1 MAGWIDRQK
10 NVLDFTLSSLL
21 RRKGKNLALL
31 AVYTLLVFLMASVML
46 ATSAIRKEASAVLRE
61 APEMVVQRTVAGR
74 QDPIPLAYLEKIRDI
89 AGVIS
94 SDGRLWGYYYDPVV
108 GANYTLLVPRE
119 DEPAQGT
126 AAIGAGVAR
135 VRTAAAGDTL
145 EFKGASG
152 PLVELVV
159 GGILS
164 TDSELVASDLVLV
177 STADFKAIFG
187 GADGLATDLVVQVA
201 NARELPTIA
210 QKIAE
215 RLPDTRIILR
225 DEMLRTYD
233 AVFSWRGG
241 ILALLLFGVV
251 LAFVIVSWDKASG
264 LSQEER
270 REIGVLKAVGWET
283 SDVLL
288 MKFWEGAVVSLS
300 AYFIGVLL
308 AYVHVFFFSAG
319 LFAPVLKGWAVLYPK
334 FRLIPFIDAS
344 ELTALFF
351 LTVVPYAVATII
363 PSWRASVTDPDAVM
377 KGIR

>member
-1 MAGWIDRQK
+1 MASWIDRQK

-46 ATSAIRKEASAVLRE
+46 ATSAIRKEASTVLRE

-126 AAIGAGVAR
+126 ATIGAGVAR
-135 VRTAAAGDTL
+135 VRTASAGDTL

-159 GGILS
+159 GDILS

-177 STADFKAIFG
+177 SAADFKAIFG
-187 GADGLATDLVVQVA
+187 PADGLATDLVVRVA
-201 NARELPTIA
+201 NPRELPTIA

-283 SDVLL
+283 SDVIL

-300 AYFIGVLL
+300 AFFIGVLL
-308 AYVHVFFFSAG
+308 AYVHVFFFSAR
-319 LFAPVLKGWAVLYPK
+319 LFAPVLKGWAVLYPQ
-334 FRLIPFIDAS
+334 FRLVPFIDAS

>member
-1 MAGWIDRQK
+1 MASGIERQK

-46 ATSAIRKEASAVLRE
+46 ATSAIRKEASLVLKE

-94 SDGRLWGYYYDPVV
+94 SDGRYWGYYYDPVV
-108 GANYTLLVPRE
+108 GANYTLLVPR
-119 DEPAQGT
+119 DEMPEPGTIIIGPAI
-126 AAIGAGVAR
+126 AAAR
-135 VRTAAAGDTL
+135 LAMAGDTL
-145 EFKGASG
+145 EFKTQLGG
-152 PLVELVV
+152 ILELVV
-159 GGILS
+159 DGVLAR
-164 TDSELVASDLVLV
+164 DSELVASDLVLV
-177 STADFKAIFG
+177 SASDFQAIFG
-187 GADGLATDLVVQVA
+187 PSNGLATDLVVRVA
-201 NARELPTIA
+201 NPRELSTIA
-210 QKIAE
+210 EKIAA

-225 DEMLRTYD
+225 EEMLRTYD

-251 LAFVIVSWDKASG
+251 LAFVIISWDKASG

-270 REIGVLKAVGWET
+270 REIGILKAVGWET
-283 SDVLL
+283 SDVIL
-288 MKFWEGAVVSLS
+288 MKFWEGAVVSVS
-300 AYFIGVLL
+300 AFLLGVVL
-308 AYVHVFFFSAG
+308 AYIHVFFFSAR
-319 LFAPVLKGWAVLYPK
+319 LFAPVLKGWAVLYPQ
-334 FRLIPFIDAS
+334 FRLVPFIDAS
-344 ELTALFF
+344 QLTALFF

-377 KGIR
+377 KGL

>member
-1 MAGWIDRQK
+1 MASWIDRQK

-46 ATSAIRKEASAVLRE
+46 ATSAIRKEASIVLRE

-89 AGVIS
+89 AGVVS
-94 SDGRLWGYYYDPVV
+94 SDGRLWGYYYDPIV

-119 DEPAQGT
+119 DGPDPGT
-126 AAIGAGVAR
+126 VAIGPGVAR
-135 VRTAAAGDTL
+135 ARMASTGDTL
-145 EFKGASG
+145 EFRGASG
-152 PLVELVV
+152 ALVELVV
-159 GGILS
+159 GDILS

-177 STADFKAIFG
+177 SAGDYRAIFG
-187 GADGLATDLVVQVA
+187 PADGLATDLIVRVA
-201 NARELPTIA
+201 NPRELSTIA

-215 RLPDTRIILR
+215 RLPDTRIVLR

-283 SDVLL
+283 SDVIL

-308 AYVHVFFFSAG
+308 AYVHVFFFSAR
-319 LFAPVLKGWAVLYPK
+319 LFAPVLKGWAVLYPQ

-344 ELTALFF
+344 QLTALFF

-363 PSWRASVTDPDAVM
+363 PSWRASVADPDAVM

>member
-1 MAGWIDRQK
+1 MASWIERQK

-46 ATSAIRKEASAVLRE
+46 ATSAIRKEASIVLRE

-74 QDPIPLAYLEKIRDI
+74 QDPIPVAYLEKIRDI
-89 AGVIS
+89 AGVVS
-94 SDGRLWGYYYDPVV
+94 SDSRLWGYYYDPVV

-119 DEPAQGT
+119 EEPAPGT
-126 AAIGAGVAR
+126 VAIGAGVAR
-135 VRTAAAGDTL
+135 VRTASAGDTL
-145 EFKGASG
+145 EFKTTSG
-152 PLVELVV
+152 DIRELAV
-159 GGILS
+159 GDILS
-164 TDSELVASDLVLV
+164 TDSELAASDLVLV
-177 STADFKAIFG
+177 SAADFKSIFG
-187 GADGLATDLVVQVA
+187 AADGLATDIVVRVA
-201 NARELPTIA
+201 NPRELQTIA
-210 QKIAE
+210 LKIAE
-215 RLPDTRIILR
+215 RLPDARIILR

-241 ILALLLFGVV
+241 VLALLLFGVV

-283 SDVLL
+283 SDVIL

-300 AYFIGVLL
+300 AYFLGVLL
-308 AYVHVFFFSAG
+308 AYIHVFFFSAR
-319 LFAPVLKGWAVLYPK
+319 LFAPVLKGWAVLYPQ

-344 ELTALFF
+344 QLTALFF
-351 LTVVPYAVATII
+351 LTVVPYAVATIV

>member
-177 STADFKAIFG
+177 SAADFKAIFG
-187 GADGLATDLVVQVA
+187 AAEGLATDLVVRVA
-201 NARELPTIA
+201 NPRELQTIA
-210 QKIAE
+210 LKIAE

-225 DEMLRTYD
+225 EEMLRTYD

-283 SDVLL
+283 SDVIL

-300 AYFIGVLL
+300 AYFVGVLL

-334 FRLIPFIDAS
+334 FRLVPFIDAS

>member
-1 MAGWIDRQK
+1 MAAWIERQK

-46 ATSAIRKEASAVLRE
+46 ATSAIRKEAAAVLRE
-61 APEMVVQRTVAGR
+61 APEMVVQRTIAGR
-74 QDPIPLAYLEKIRDI
+74 QNPIPLAYLDQIRDI

-94 SDGRLWGYYYDPVV
+94 ADARHWGYYYDPVV

-119 DEPAQGT
+119 DVPEPGT
-126 AAIGAGVAR
+126 VTIGPGVSSAR
-135 VRTAAAGDTL
+135 LALAGDTL
-145 EFKGASG
+145 EFKAASG
-152 PLVELVV
+152 EILELVV
-159 GGILS
+159 AGVLDG
-164 TDSELVASDLVLV
+164 DSELVAADLVLV
-177 STADFKAIFG
+177 AAEDLRTIFG
-187 GADGLATDLVVQVA
+187 PADGLATDLVVRVA
-201 NARELPTIA
+201 NPRELSTIA
-210 QKIAE
+210 EKIAG

-225 DEMLRTYD
+225 EEMLRTYD

-251 LAFVIVSWDKASG
+251 LAFVIISWDKASG

-270 REIGVLKAVGWET
+270 REIGILKAVGWET
-283 SDVLL
+283 SDVIL

-300 AYFIGVLL
+300 AFLLGFVL
-308 AYVHVFFFSAG
+308 AYVHVFFFSAR
-319 LFAPVLKGWAVLYPK
+319 LFAPVLKGWAVLYPQ
-334 FRLIPFIDAS
+334 FRLVPFIDAS
-344 ELTALFF
+344 QITALFF